1 MDVKRSVAG
10 TAQGFYA
17 LALSWFALSAR
28 LSSEFS
34 WLLWAYVGFL
44 ALGAFWTFGKH
55 RHAWRFS
62 MLLLCA
68 PVVLALLW
76 IIGNGE
82 AFVMKNPFYADS
94 PASIFVALILGL
106 VALIPPLLIA
116 LLLFAW
122 RKDLDARN

>member
-1 MDVKRSVAG
+1 
-10 TAQGFYA
+10 
-17 LALSWFALSAR
+17 
-28 LSSEFS
+28 
-34 WLLWAYVGFL
+34 
-44 ALGAFWTFGKH
+44 
-55 RHAWRFS
+55 